1 VELKNGIIASFL
13 ALGRRSNPVGAL
25 GKNLMSSST
34 LQMLKLNFCS
44 LPSLGAAAL
53 FRSFAVNKALRCVDL
68 SHSHIFHGDHA
79 VTALCQSLPEMTG
92 LESLN
97 LCCTGLSGFAVQGI
111 FQGLQRNSVLQFLDL
126 SDNPDIG
133 SHIATSLIEGLP
145 RMLGLQILNVQMTGL
160 SAHLDQRPDLMK
172 ALAKGMTVN
181 SKLWKIDD
189 IILHRVDYYETPPEQ
204 AKQGQCL
211 RYLKEIELHKMRN
224 GVLNGKW
231 LTMDQISLWPFVLT
245 RVASSTTFRHDLT
258 LFLLKEKCDL
268 LSLRQNSSQ
277 TTKRK
282 VLVPSIRPKAVV
294 GRKSPL
300 PRKVRKS
307 SSKCAKSNLSGCSAC
322 PGFHCKIHGGM
333 RLLPTRC
340 CTFERIQP
348 LASQR

>member
-1 VELKNGIIASFL
+1 MNDEIEGDGDGNQDEVLAKLQERRDARYRRRFSYKIRRIRVNDPSLTYICVRTDDVVLPLFQAMKKNTTVVQLEIFCL
-13 ALGRRSNPVGAL
+13 TLNPVGAL
-25 GKNLMSSST
+25 GKNLMSNST

-68 SHSHIFHGDHA
+68 SRSHIFHGDHA

-145 RMLGLQILNVQMTGL
+145 RLLGLQILSVQMTGL

-189 IILHRVDYYETPPEQ
+189 IVLHRVDYYETPAEK
-204 AKQGQCL
+204 AKQRQCL
-211 RYLKEIELHKMRN
+211 QYLKEIELHKMRN

-231 LTMDQISLWPFVLT
+231 LTMDQRSLWPFILT
-245 RVASSTTFRHDLT
+245 RVASSKTFAM
-258 LFLLKEKCDL
+258 
-268 LSLRQNSSQ
+268 
-277 TTKRK
+277 
-282 VLVPSIRPKAVV
+282 I
-294 GRKSPL
+294 
-300 PRKVRKS
+300 
-307 SSKCAKSNLSGCSAC
+307 
-322 PGFHCKIHGGM
+322 
-333 RLLPTRC
+333 
-340 CTFERIQP
+340 
-348 LASQR
+348 